1 AERADAETLL
11 KLARDHWRIENRQRT
26 SSPSRRSFGN
36 RLRPTARQRGEIFLI
51 DPRYGRIHHL
61 NATGAALWRLLGDPL
76 RLGEIVQTFSDAF
89 PDSTRRVHKK
99 RLKRILEDPDD
110 SELLERPGEES

>member
-1 AERADAETLL
+1 MKWWEPLKRSCPSGFWWDAFCTGSRFSLP
-11 KLARDHWRIENRQRT
+11 AGAGNQRD
-26 SSPSRRSFGN
+26 
-36 RLRPTARQRGEIFLI
+36 EIFLI

-89 PDSTRRVHKK
+89 PDSPRRVHKK
-99 RLKRILEDPDD
+99 RLKRILEDLDD